1 MAAKKKKESQSEI
14 QAEPVEQSG
23 PGVLSQKVKAMTE
36 LPLEETERKMIAGA
50 LKLGRTTVKEIMV
63 PRPEIACAEEN
74 STVEQIR
81 QLVLEKGHSRIPL
94 FQGEIDKITG
104 ILHLRDLFVAMGK
117 SEPVDLKKI
126 ARKPYFVPDG
136 KRVADLLAEMRREKT
151 HIAIVVDE
159 YGGIAGLVT
168 IEDILEEVVGE
179 IEDEYVKE
187 EQEIQKVDEHTLLVK
202 GKVGLK
208 EINEALGTKLPEKE
222 FESVGGFIYDLVGGV
237 PEQGKIV
244 KHKNLKF
251 TVEKVSG
258 QRIKWVRVSKK
269 G

>member
-1 MAAKKKKESQSEI
+1 MPTKKKKEIKESPENILKSRE
-14 QAEPVEQSG
+14 AFSG
-23 PGVLSQKVKAMTE
+23 LH
-36 LPLEETERKMIAGA
+36 LEEAEKKSIAWA
-50 LKLGRTTVKEIMV
+50 LELGQKTVKEIMV
-63 PRPEIACAEEN
+63 PRPEMVCAEEN

-94 FQGEIDKITG
+94 YAGDIDRITG
-104 ILHLRDLFVAMGK
+104 ILHLRDLFVALGK
-117 SEPVDLKKI
+117 SEPVDLKNI

-136 KRVADLLAEMRREKT
+136 KRVDDLLTEMRKEKT
-151 HIAIVVDE
+151 HIAIVADE

-168 IEDILEEVVGE
+168 MEDILEEVVGE

-187 EQEIQKVDEHTLLVK
+187 EPEIQKVDEHTLLVK

-237 PEQGKIV
+237 PEQGKTV

-258 QRIKWVRVSKK
+258 QRIKWVRVSRGK
-269 G
+269 